1 MAKEKVKLSYNTE
14 ALHGEESTVAERI
27 GSAVLIAIIFAA
39 AVGAAVLGYKALV
52 AFPTL
57 VETLSSI

>member
-1 MAKEKVKLSYNTE
+1 MQKEKVNLDYNTK

-27 GSAVLIAIIFAA
+27 GSAVMIAIIFIA
-39 AVGAAVLGYKALV
+39 AVGAVVLGYKALI

-57 VETLSSI
+57 VETLGSI